1 MESVPAVVLDVER
14 EQRPSVLT
22 GHRSATASAVT
33 QNSKSKSSGCY
44 IKISHTNQ
52 GSSFMENASSNTKQH
67 PEFFKTYQLQSQT
80 CLRSPDK
87 AEIKEVDIGPKVSV
101 YKPPQ
106 SSKKSKKQ
114 GKELSRSC
122 VPASCGSEKQMPV
135 VKALKLS
142 KLRHNGCRTPL
153 SNRSGNLSNN
163 GRDLNK

>member
-1 MESVPAVVLDVER
+1 
-14 EQRPSVLT
+14 
-22 GHRSATASAVT
+22 
-33 QNSKSKSSGCY
+33 
-44 IKISHTNQ
+44 
-52 GSSFMENASSNTKQH
+52 MENASSNTKQH

-87 AEIKEVDIGPKVSV
+87 AEIIKEVDIGPKVSV

-142 KLRHNGCRTPL
+142 KLRHNGCKTPV
-153 SNRSGNLSNN
+153 SYRSDRSGKLSNN
-163 GRDLNK
+163 GRDLHK